1 MSQNIKLQFQKN
13 QQNMNKQDIQTSVYA
28 QKVDLL
34 LRLLPLVM
42 EEQVFAV
49 HGGTAINLFLR
60 NLPRYS
66 VDIDLTYIPLA
77 DRKKSIDDINF
88 HLKSIS
94 EKARKAFPGMHIIPN
109 YDTCKLLCEYRGRQ
123 VKVEVNQTKRGIVG
137 GELMHLPLC
146 EKAQDEF
153 QVYCIADIVP
163 ISLLYGGKVA
173 AALSRQHPRD
183 LFDVKYMTI
192 PLKDCREGLIFCLL
206 GSDRPIHESFAPTLI
221 DQHEALAN
229 QFVGMTDTPF
239 SYEEFEETRT
249 KLIADVNNILT
260 DADRRFLVSFEC
272 GDPEWDN
279 YEFAHFK
286 DYPSVKWKLLNLQK
300 LADQNPEKLR
310 IEAEKL
316 KDLLY

>member
-1 MSQNIKLQFQKN
+1 
-13 QQNMNKQDIQTSVYA
+13 MNKQDIQSSVYA

-42 EEQVFAV
+42 EEKVFAV

-66 VDIDLTYIPLA
+66 VDIDLTYVPLA
-77 DRKKSIDDINF
+77 GRKKSIDDINF

-94 EKARKAFPGMHIIPN
+94 EKARKAFPDMHIIPN
-109 YDTCKLLCEYRGRQ
+109 YATCKLLCEYRGKQ

-260 DADRRFLVSFEC
+260 DADRRFLVSFEY
-272 GDPEWDN
+272 GEPEWDH

-286 DYPSVKWKLLNLQK
+286 DFPSVKWKLLNLQK
-300 LADQNPEKLR
+300 LAEQNPAKLR
-310 IEAEKL
+310 VEAERL
-316 KDLLY
+316 RDLIEK

>member
-1 MSQNIKLQFQKN
+1 M
-13 QQNMNKQDIQTSVYA
+13 QTSVYA

-42 EEQVFAV
+42 EEKVFAV

-77 DRKKSIDDINF
+77 DRKKSIEDINL

-109 YDTCKLLCEYRGRQ
+109 FASCKLLCEYRGKQ

-137 GELMHLPLC
+137 GELIHLPLC
-146 EKAQDEF
+146 EKAQDVF
-153 QVYCIADIVP
+153 QVYCVADIVP
-163 ISLLYGGKVA
+163 VSLLYGGKVA

-183 LFDVKYMTI
+183 LFDVKYMSI

-206 GSDRPIHESFAPTLI
+206 GSDRPIHESFAPTLL

-239 SYEEFEETRT
+239 TYEEFEGIRS
-249 KLIADVNNILT
+249 KLITDVNALMT
-260 DADRRFLVSFEC
+260 DEDRRFLFSFES
-272 GDPEWDN
+272 GEPEWEN

-286 DYPSVKWKLLNLQK
+286 DFPSVKWKLLNLQK
-300 LADQNPEKLR
+300 LAKQNPEKLKA
-310 IEAEKL
+310 EAEKL
-316 KDLLY
+316 RELLYK

>member
-1 MSQNIKLQFQKN
+1 MNNQN
-13 QQNMNKQDIQTSVYA
+13 IQTSVYA

-42 EEQVFAV
+42 EEKVFAI

-109 YDTCKLLCEYRGRQ
+109 YSTCKLLCEYRGKQ

-163 ISLLYGGKVA
+163 VSLLYGGKVA

-183 LFDVKYMTI
+183 LFDVKYMTV

-206 GSDRPIHESFAPTLI
+206 GSD
-221 DQHEALAN
+221 EALAN
-229 QFVGMTDTPF
+229 QFVGMTETPF
-239 SYEEFEETRT
+239 TYEEFEETRNR
-249 KLIADVNNILT
+249 LIANVNSLMT
-260 DADRRFLVSFEC
+260 DADRRFLVSFEY
-272 GDPEWDN
+272 GKPEWDN

-286 DYPSVKWKLLNLQK
+286 DYPSVKWKFLNLQK
-300 LADQNPEKLR
+300 LAEQNPAKMKV
-310 IEAEKL
+310 EAEKL

>member
-1 MSQNIKLQFQKN
+1 
-13 QQNMNKQDIQTSVYA
+13 MNKQDIQSSVYA

-42 EEQVFAV
+42 EEKVFAV

-77 DRKKSIDDINF
+77 GRKKSIDDINF

-94 EKARKAFPGMHIIPN
+94 EKARKAFPGMHIIQN
-109 YDTCKLLCEYRGRQ
+109 YDTCKLLCEYRGKQ

-260 DADRRFLVSFEC
+260 DADRRFLVSFEY
-272 GDPEWDN
+272 GEPEWDN

-286 DYPSVKWKLLNLQK
+286 DFPSVKWKLLNLQK
-300 LADQNPEKLR
+300 LADQNPEKLKN
-310 IEAEKL
+310 EAERL
-316 KDLLY
+316 RDLIEK

>member
-1 MSQNIKLQFQKN
+1 
-13 QQNMNKQDIQTSVYA
+13 MNKQDILSSVYA

-42 EEQVFAV
+42 EEKVFAV

-109 YDTCKLLCEYRGRQ
+109 YATCKLLCEYRGKQ

-192 PLKDCREGLIFCLL
+192 PLKDYREGLIFCLL
-206 GSDRPIHESFAPTLI
+206 GSDRPIYESFAPTLI

-249 KLIADVNNILT
+249 KLISDVNKLLT
-260 DADRRFLVSFEC
+260 DADRRFLVSFEY
-272 GDPEWDN
+272 GEPEWDN

-286 DYPSVKWKLLNLQK
+286 DFPSVKWKLLNLQK
-300 LADQNPEKLR
+300 LADLNSEKLR
-310 IEAEKL
+310 IEAERLRVLIEK
-316 KDLLY
+316 